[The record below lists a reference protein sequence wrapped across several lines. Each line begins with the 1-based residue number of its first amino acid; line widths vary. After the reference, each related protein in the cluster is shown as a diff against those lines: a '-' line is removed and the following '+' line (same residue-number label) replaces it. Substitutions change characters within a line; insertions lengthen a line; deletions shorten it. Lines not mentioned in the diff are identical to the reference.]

1 MHPLSGPVR
10 FIIGLC
16 FVIIGLNA
24 FVIWWLQAQAP
35 FPATPVAPRQAAITP
50 IHVEPSPTAAPC
62 KPTVVV
68 NERELA
74 ERDTVIARLEA
85 EVQRMKRVHDDDNSA
100 WRTKAEELEKD
111 LMVLQKAAER
121 VIAMDAEDWQEGK
134 IMLARAIVNKKT

>member
-1 MHPLSGPVR
+1 MHPLYRPVR
-10 FIIGLC
+10 LIIGLC
-16 FVIIGLNA
+16 AVIIGLNI
-24 FVIWWLQAQAP
+24 FVLLWLQTLT
-35 FPATPVAPRQAAITP
+35 PATPVASRQADLPP
-50 IHVEPSPTAAPC
+50 IRLEPSPTAAPC

-85 EVQRMKRVHDDDNSA
+85 EVQRMKRVHEDDNSA
-100 WRTKAEELEKD
+100 WRTKAEQLEKD

-134 IMLARAIVNKKT
+134 IILARAIVNKKT